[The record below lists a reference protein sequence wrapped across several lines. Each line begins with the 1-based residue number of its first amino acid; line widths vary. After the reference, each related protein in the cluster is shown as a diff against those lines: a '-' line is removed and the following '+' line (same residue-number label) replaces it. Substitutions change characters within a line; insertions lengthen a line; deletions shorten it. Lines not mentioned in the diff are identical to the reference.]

1 LLQISLI
8 SSVISFFTY
17 VLAPERNNAYFCSM
31 KLVDTHAHLYL
42 PEFDTDRAD
51 VVASAVAKGI
61 ETILLPNID
70 SGSVGALLDMCNT
83 FPAHCKPMMG
93 LHPTSVKADADQE
106 LQLVKDELEK
116 GIYVAVGEIG
126 IDLYW
131 SVEYKDLQI
140 NVFREQLRLAKKFD
154 LPVAIHTREAFPLI
168 LDLVEQEMNSGL
180 SGVFHCFSGSA
191 EDASRIMELGFM
203 MGIGGVITYKKSSL
217 PEVVAGI
224 PMEFLLLETDAPFL
238 PPVPFRGKRNQSDYL
253 IYVAQRL
260 AEVKQ
265 LRLEEVAAQT
275 TTNALRLFST
285 TEQH

>member
-1 LLQISLI
+1 MRYFAFG
-8 SSVISFFTY
+8 V
-17 VLAPERNNAYFCSM
+17 VPERYNVYFCNM
-31 KLVDTHAHLYL
+31 KFVDTHAHLYL
-42 PEFDTDRAD
+42 PEFDTDRTD

-70 SGSVGALLDMCNT
+70 SGSVSALLDMCNT

-93 LHPTSVKADADQE
+93 LHPTSVKADADKE
-106 LQLVKDELEK
+106 LQMVKDELEK

-140 NVFREQLRLAKKFD
+140 NVFREQLRMAKKFG

-168 LDLVEQEMNSGL
+168 LDVVEQEMTGGL
-180 SGVFHCFSGSA
+180 SGVFHCFSGTA
-191 EDASRIMELGFM
+191 EDATRIMELGFM

-217 PEVVAGI
+217 LEVVAGI

-253 IYVAQRL
+253 IIVAQKL
-260 AEVKQ
+260 AEIKQ
-265 LRLEEVAAQT
+265 LQLEKVAAQT
-275 TTNALRLFST
+275 TANALKLFSGI
-285 TEQH
+285 EQH